1 MKQFDIYQHADG
13 RLQAVKQ
20 GWNWPAFFF
29 GTLWALCCRLWRIAA
44 LTIVGILI
52 LSVAGAL
59 EKSGLLDVVAN
70 IVCLGVY
77 VAFGLNGN
85 QWRRRQLLSGGFH
98 FAGSIEA
105 GRRDDAIRRHAE
117 CQPPETTIDRPTFQA

>member
-1 MKQFDIYQHADG
+1 MKQFDIYQHCDG

-29 GTLWALCCRLWRIAA
+29 GTIWALCCRLWKIAA
-44 LTIVGILI
+44 LTIAGILI

-59 EKSGLLDVVAN
+59 EKSGLLDMMAN

-85 QWRRRQLLSGGFH
+85 QWRRRQLLSDGFH
-98 FAGSIEA
+98 FAGSIKAGGRNEA
-105 GRRDDAIRRHAE
+105 IERHAE
-117 CQPPETTIDRPTFQA
+117 RQQLETATDRPTFQA